1 MSVVINQSGVAVT
14 HHKVFKK
21 DMYGVHVRVV
31 GVREVVFSAVSSRVD
46 EAAQEVWD
54 KVLQASMKQLLKQEQ
69 TVLLGHLMRGE
80 LV

>member
-1 MSVVINQSGVAVT
+1 MSVIINQSGVAVT

-21 DMYGVHVRVV
+21 DMYAVHVRVT
-31 GVREVVFSAVSSRVD
+31 GVREVVFSSVSNCSD
-46 EAAQEVWD
+46 QAAQEVWD
-54 KVLQASMKQLLKQEQ
+54 KVRQDELVHLLKQEQ